1 MNKVVLGSALDKL
14 RELPSESVH
23 CMVTSPPYWGLRA
36 YSTTPQIWG
45 GDKNCKHEWIKHI
58 EQAKGGKNHP
68 DRPSTVGGNRHMSE
82 TKIRGEPLESDFC
95 RICGAWRGELGLEP
109 TPELYIGHLVEIMR
123 EVKRVL
129 RDDGTIWIIIGD
141 SYNSS
146 PPGNTNPMSKSG
158 LHGAQTSQKYR
169 ERLEETQQ
177 HQQEGRKLVA
187 GLKPKDLVGIPWM
200 LAFALRADGWWLR
213 SDIIF
218 SKNNPMPESVTDR
231 PTKSHEYIFLLSKS
245 KKYFYDADA
254 IREDNV
260 NPKRT
265 NYKPGKEAYMEGN
278 IHGPFDDRI
287 VRNEGFKAY
296 ADGKVCVGRNKRSVW
311 NINTQPYPDAHFAV
325 FPTEIPRL
333 CISAGTSEEG
343 CCSSCGAPHERI
355 TEKGFT
361 SHDGSTE
368 SLYEKGSSGGRISLL
383 RQAAREQGFEYQPSS
398 KTVGWRATC
407 NCNAKTVPCT
417 VLDPF
422 AGSGTTGEVAKRLG
436 RNYVLIELNPEYK
449 TLIEKR
455 LASVTFNEGYH
466 TRGSTPDVNKNLE
479 AFI

>member
-23 CMVTSPPYWGLRA
+23 CMVTSPPYWSLRA

-45 GDKNCKHEWIKHI
+45 GDKNCKHEFGSDNIQKTRTKHGPNA
-58 EQAKGGKNHP
+58 QC
-68 DRPSTVGGNRHMSE
+68 GN
-82 TKIRGEPLESDFC
+82 TLRGVSGTEINQGCFC
-95 RICGAWRGELGLEP
+95 SLCGAWRGELGLEP
-109 TPELYIGHLVEIMR
+109 NPELYISHLVEIMR

-129 RDDGTIWIIIGD
+129 RDDGIIWIVIGD
-141 SYNSS
+141 SYARSGGWSDN
-146 PPGNTNPMSKSG
+146 SG
-158 LHGAQTSQKYR
+158 LDGLRRGESGRAKSNIMAGCNGQKCPA
-169 ERLEETQQ
+169 T
-177 HQQEGRKLVA
+177 
-187 GLKPKDLVGIPWM
+187 LKEKDLVGIPWM

-213 SDIIF
+213 SDITW
-218 SKNNPMPESVTDR
+218 SKPNPMPESVTDR
-231 PTKSHEYIFLLSKS
+231 PTKSHEYIFLFSKS

-254 IREDNV
+254 IREKYHYDGRKDTLTKGSTKYKDGEFLPDQ
-260 NPKRT
+260 NPHTFHARGHERWP
-265 NYKPGKEAYMEGN
+265 NGL
-278 IHGPFDDRI
+278 
-287 VRNEGFKAY
+287 
-296 ADGKVCVGRNKRSVW
+296 DGGRNKRSVW

-343 CCSSCGAPHERI
+343 CCSKCGAPHERI
-355 TEKGFT
+355 TEKDRYPTRPGI
-361 SHDGSTE
+361 E
-368 SLYEKGSSGGRISLL
+368 SKVFGTTPMEHGNRDPE
-383 RQAAREQGFEYQPSS
+383 RHETDV

-436 RNYVLIELNPEYK
+436 RNSVLIELNPEYK

-455 LASVTFNEGYH
+455 LRGVSFGEGYH
-466 TRGSTPDVNKNLE
+466 SRGSTPDVNKSIE
-479 AFI
+479 EFV